1 MIYWIRYM
9 YKIYY
14 ENIVD
19 ISNFIIII
27 VNINMIWLI
36 DKFNCK
42 VVFNFNCVVLN
53 YKRDVYDKVKF
64 LFNIWIFFYR
74 LFFYVKLNV
83 YLM

>member
-1 MIYWIRYM
+1 
-9 YKIYY
+9 
-14 ENIVD
+14 
-19 ISNFIIII
+19 
-27 VNINMIWLI
+27 MIWLI

-42 VVFNFNCVVLN
+42 VVFNYNCVVLN

>member
-42 VVFNFNCVVLN
+42 VVCC
-53 YKRDVYDKVKF
+53 
-64 LFNIWIFFYR
+64 I
-74 LFFYVKLNV
+74 KL
-83 YLM
+83 